1 MTTSYGRVTELE
13 RSKFMPVAMKLP
25 RILTLFA
32 LVAGFLV
39 MPISAH
45 VRATKLLLAF
55 SDPNVKPDVV
65 EAEDSIKTPD
75 GRIIPARLYRPAG
88 KGNYPGVVMVHGVQ
102 RKGIDE
108 PRLQRFARAVAGSG
122 LVVLTPEVAELS
134 DYHVAKGSIDTV
146 GAAVNTLRSR
156 IGHDRVGLMGMSFG
170 GGIAMLTAADPRF
183 ADQVAF
189 VVAIGA
195 HDDLARVS
203 GFFATNDIENVDGK
217 TEHLHAHDYGAMVL
231 VYTHVD
237 DFFPAED
244 VPAARDALRL
254 WLWEEQSQAR
264 AIAETMRPEARAK
277 VETLF
282 KADLAGVRGELLEE
296 IERHR
301 PEMSN
306 VSPHGHLDGMKAHV
320 YLLHG
325 EGDTVIPPTETRWL
339 AKDTPKS
346 ALRAVLVS
354 KGIQHVE
361 LKEPTLG
368 DKWDLVHFMG
378 RIMSE
383 ADGT

>member
-1 MTTSYGRVTELE
+1 
-13 RSKFMPVAMKLP
+13 MPLAMKLP
-25 RILTLFA
+25 RILTLIA

-39 MPISAH
+39 MPVSQH

-55 SDPNVKPDVV
+55 SDPNSKPDVV
-65 EAEDSIKTPD
+65 EEEDSIKTPD

-88 KGNYPGVVMVHGVQ
+88 KGNVPGVVMVHGVQ

-108 PRLQRFARAVAGSG
+108 PRLRSFARAVAGSG
-122 LVVLTPEVAELS
+122 LAVLTPEVAELS
-134 DYHVAKGSIDTV
+134 DYHVAKGSVDTV
-146 GAAVNTLRSR
+146 GAAIDTLRSR
-156 IGHDRVGLMGMSFG
+156 IGHDKVGLMGMSFG

-183 ADQVAF
+183 ADKVAF

-203 GFFATNDIENVDGK
+203 GFFATNDIQNAEGK

-254 WLWEEQSQAR
+254 WLWEEPNQAR

-277 VETLF
+277 VEALF
-282 KADLAGVRGELLEE
+282 EANLAGVRAELLEE

-306 VSPHGHLDGMKAHV
+306 VSPHEHLSGMKAHV

-325 EGDTVIPPTETRWL
+325 QGDTVIPPTETRWL
-339 AKDTPKS
+339 AKDTPKPV
-346 ALRAVLVS
+346 LRSVLVS
-354 KGIQHVE
+354 KAIQHVE

-378 RIMSE
+378 QIMGE
-383 ADGT
+383 ADAT